1 MAKLHEVSDLF
12 DVRHH
17 EPLTRTPWSEAAAR
31 AAIRRICAAAEHE
44 FDEAQGN
51 WPWHPQDD
59 PPRPDA
65 RSFNF
70 YWGAAGAVW
79 ALRHLSLQGAAT
91 LERDYT
97 RWIEQYPGRMHDES
111 AGEQHGSASY
121 LFGESAPLLLAWR
134 VTQRSDYAA
143 ALYDIVKGN
152 LHNSAHEPLWGN
164 AGTMLA
170 AIHCVEAMREEHDV
184 QRWKALLQEAA
195 EALLEDMVQDPE
207 TGTWL
212 WEQDLYGQRSRRLG
226 AGHGLAGNAFVA
238 LRASR
243 WVDQGTVR
251 AIEQRALQT
260 LAVTA
265 LHAALRMP
273 QGAVDLVNWHV
284 LVDEQRIAAWLAKGG
299 RPLVQDCHGAPGIVC
314 RLAGARSAA
323 DDLLRAA
330 GELTW
335 HAGPLSKGPSL
346 CHGTAGSAM
355 ACLKLWRRF
364 GEPLWLER
372 ARRLAMH
379 AAEQVEAARAR
390 HGQGRN
396 SLWTG
401 DLGVACTLWTC
412 VLGDDP
418 FPTLDEF

>member
-1 MAKLHEVSDLF
+1 MQTQHQVSDLF
-12 DVRHH
+12 DVQRH
-17 EPLTRTPWSEAAAR
+17 EPLTLAPWSEAAAR
-31 AAIRRICAAAEHE
+31 AAVRDICAAAERE

-65 RSFNF
+65 RTFNF
-70 YWGAAGAVW
+70 YWGAAGVVW
-79 ALRHLSLQGAAT
+79 ALRHLSRQGAVT

-97 RWIEQYPGRMHDES
+97 PWIEQYPARMRQES
-111 AGEQHGSASY
+111 AAERHGSASY
-121 LFGESAPLLLAWR
+121 LFGESAPLLLAWQ
-134 VTQRSDYAA
+134 VTQRTDFAER
-143 ALYDIVKGN
+143 LYDVVKGN
-152 LHNSAHEPLWGN
+152 LRNGAHEPLWGN

-170 AIHCVEAMREEHDV
+170 AIHGVEALGAQPDA
-184 QRWKALLQEAA
+184 QRWTALLREAA
-195 EALLEDMVQDPE
+195 DALLADMVVDPD

-212 WEQDLYGQRSRRLG
+212 WEQDLYGRRSRHLG
-226 AGHGLAGNAFVA
+226 AGHGLAGNAYAA
-238 LRASR
+238 LRAGR
-243 WVDQGTVR
+243 WADPDQVR

-260 LAVTA
+260 LAATA
-265 LHAALRMP
+265 LHATLDTP
-273 QGAVDLVNWHV
+273 HGAVALVNFHV
-284 LVDEQRIAAWLAKGG
+284 LVDPQRIAAWLAKGG

-314 RLAGARSAA
+314 RLAGASLAP
-323 DDLLRAA
+323 DELLRAA

-364 GEPLWLER
+364 GEPQWLER

-379 AAEQVEAARAR
+379 AAAQVEAARAR
-390 HGQGRN
+390 QGRGRH

-401 DLGVACTLWTC
+401 DLGVACTLWNC
-412 VLGDDP
+412 VREDDR